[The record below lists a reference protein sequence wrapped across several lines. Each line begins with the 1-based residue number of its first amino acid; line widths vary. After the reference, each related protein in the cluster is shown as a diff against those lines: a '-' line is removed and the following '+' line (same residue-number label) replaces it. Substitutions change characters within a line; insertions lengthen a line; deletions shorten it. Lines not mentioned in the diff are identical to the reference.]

1 MAAKPA
7 PAAAAAAPAEAKK
20 GKPIVLILIV
30 LIVGLAAGGGGAYF
44 MVGGKAKTADAEH
57 SDSHDEDADDDD
69 HGDTPSKPAQ
79 YLALEPAFV
88 VNLADEGGTRYL
100 QAEVQVM
107 TRKPAVLEN
116 VKTHTPAIRNALL
129 MLFAQKTQA
138 DLRNKEGREQLQVA
152 ALEEVNRVLKEET
165 GKGGVEAIFF
175 MSFVTQ

>member
-7 PAAAAAAPAEAKK
+7 PAPAAAAAPAEAKK
-20 GKPIVLILIV
+20 GKPIVLVLIV

-44 MVGGKAKTADAEH
+44 MVGGKAKPADAEH
-57 SDSHDEDADDDD
+57 SDAHDDADEED
-69 HGDTPSKPAQ
+69 GDSGHSKPAQ

-138 DLRNKEGREQLQVA
+138 DLRNKEGREQLQAA

>member
-7 PAAAAAAPAEAKK
+7 PAAAAAAPADAKK

-44 MVGGKAKTADAEH
+44 MVGGKAKPADAEH
-57 SDSHDEDADDDD
+57 SDSHDEEEDEDSG
-69 HGDTPSKPAQ
+69 HSKPAQ

-138 DLRNKEGREQLQVA
+138 DLRNKEGREQLQAA

>member
-44 MVGGKAKTADAEH
+44 MVGGKGKAADAEH
-57 SDSHDEDADDDD
+57 SDSHGDDADEED
-69 HGDTPSKPAQ
+69 GDSGHSKPAQ

-107 TRKPAVLEN
+107 SRKPAVLEN

-138 DLRNKEGREQLQVA
+138 DLRNKEGREQLQAA